1 VLTDTLKKALRDEA
15 QALNEFAAGQK
26 SLQVLIGRRQWT
38 RLQSQIDE
46 LKTLASR
53 VEALEDSRVK
63 SYRELKSS
71 VELDRSGERRR
82 SGKVAGG
89 GSHPPD
95 SPELER
101 SHRDTDPGRAEAEPR
116 ESARFEE
123 LLTRLPPE
131 DRDELFGLYRQ
142 LKLAVIRVKGNAG
155 LLGFY
160 LRSLSGTVQ
169 KVLEELFPHRRG
181 TIYSRSG
188 KSRDAGEDSMVVH
201 RHI

>member
-1 VLTDTLKKALRDEA
+1 VLTDPLKKALRDEA

-26 SLQVLIGRRQWT
+26 HLQELIGKRQWT
-38 RLQSQIDE
+38 RLQAQIDE
-46 LKTLASR
+46 LKSLATR
-53 VEALEDSRVK
+53 VEALEDRRVS
-63 SYRELKSS
+63 SYQKLK
-71 VELDRSGERRR
+71 RSL
-82 SGKVAGG
+82 G
-89 GSHPPD
+89 GSTPG
-95 SPELER
+95 SPEAQR
-101 SHRDTDPGRAEAEPR
+101 R
-116 ESARFEE
+116 ESERFEE
-123 LLTRLPPE
+123 IVTRLPAA

-188 KSRDAGEDSMVVH
+188 RSRDAGDHSLVVH
-201 RHI
+201 RHV